1 MAIVRF
7 DPFHAF
13 ATLQGRVDRLF
24 GGVPLGDQSV
34 TAPGRWVPLVDI
46 YETDSRD
53 LVITAELPDVAREEI
68 EVTVEHDTL
77 TLRGTRKVPSDV
89 REEQFRRVERCYGA
103 FTRSFTLPKT
113 VDASKVSAEHKNG
126 VLTVRLPF
134 REEAKPR
141 SINVEVAA

>member
-7 DPFHAF
+7 DPFHEF
-13 ATLQGRVDRLF
+13 ATLQGRADCLY
-24 GGVPLGDQSV
+24 GGVSLRGQSV
-34 TAPGRWVPLVDI
+34 TPPGRWVPPVDI
-46 YETDSRD
+46 YETDSHD

-77 TLRGTRKVPSDV
+77 TLQGTRKAPSDV
-89 REEQFRRVERCYGA
+89 REEQFRRVERRYGA

-126 VLTVRLPF
+126 MLTMRLPF

-141 SINVEVAA
+141 TINVEVAA